1 MWAGL
6 AFQLVL
12 SGWLGETTGKP
23 GDVDQPWQHS
33 SVGAVATWSH
43 LWSPQ
48 HHQPPSSHLLRG
60 EHPQGH
66 RGESARLSL
75 NLLFWSLV
83 REAPWLTLPLRQASN
98 LSSAKHCTSFIRS
111 AWRRVC
117 CMNAGHWASLL
128 STLSTV
134 QLPCNHPLQ
143 NISQEKSNTWAT
155 REEISSQEEVLG
167 NFFKML
173 RVCVLQL
180 KIWPAAAKKK
190 DPACHNWKTPHAA
203 IEMKDHVY
211 RS

>member
-1 MWAGL
+1 MNER
-6 AFQLVL
+6 
-12 SGWLGETTGKP
+12 SK
-23 GDVDQPWQHS
+23 
-33 SVGAVATWSH
+33 SH
-43 LWSPQ
+43 RWNSQ
-48 HHQPPSSHLLRG
+48 SAQRWIKKRDNHQPPSSHLLRG

-83 REAPWLTLPLRQASN
+83 WEAPWLTLPLRQASN
-98 LSSAKHCTSFIRS
+98 LSSAKHHTSFIRS
-111 AWRRVC
+111 AWRQVC
-117 CMNAGHWASLL
+117 CMNAGHWVSLL

-173 RVCVLQL
+173 RVCVPQL
-180 KIWPAAAKKK
+180 KIWPAATKKK
-190 DPACHNWKTPHAA
+190 ILPATIERPHTPQ
-203 IEMKDHVY
+203 
-211 RS
+211 